1 MFIIQHKFFI
11 PFLFILFS
19 FTGMAQKV
27 EFNKIYELDWKTVF
41 SDSGNDDWQKM
52 WFLDGQRASI
62 KNMEDGM
69 LFSAGPIE
77 RDNACHAVLWTKQ
90 SFEGDLKIEYDFTK
104 MDDIKKWVN
113 IIYIQATGTGKD
125 SYSNDI
131 DSWSHLR
138 TIPFMSTYFYNMK
151 LIHISYAAFTN
162 DEAKHKVDY
171 VRARRYP
178 LLEGNRF
185 SDIQVGESYD
195 DSGMFVPGIK
205 YHITIIKKDDLVYM
219 NVVGDGKSIYFQW
232 DFSDHPKITE
242 GRIGLRHMW
251 TRCSKYTN
259 FNVSELMIE

>member
-1 MFIIQHKFFI
+1 MQNKILIS
-11 PFLFILFS
+11 ILFS
-19 FTGMAQKV
+19 LLSIIGKAQEA
-27 EFNKIYELDWKTVF
+27 EFNKIYALDWKTVF

-52 WFLDGQRASI
+52 WFLDGQRTSI
-62 KNMEDGM
+62 INMEDGM

-104 MDDIKKWVN
+104 MDDIRKWVN
-113 IIYIQATGTGKD
+113 IIYIQATGIEEDPFTKD
-125 SYSNDI
+125 I
-131 DSWSHLR
+131 VEWSHLR
-138 TIPFMSTYFYNMK
+138 TIPFMRTYYENMN
-151 LIHISYAAFTN
+151 LIHISYAAFPN
-162 DEAKHKVDY
+162 NEAKDKVDY
-171 VRARRYP
+171 LRARRYP

-219 NVVGDGKSIYFQW
+219 KVAGDGKSSYFQW

-251 TRCSKYTN
+251 TRCSKYAN
-259 FNVSELMIE
+259 FNVSELMLE